1 MFCIWT
7 YFHILKTDTNI
18 IHIRWAKWFSNS
30 KLDIFFTYVL
40 YIICLILY
48 VLYIEI
54 WQSEKTRSKAL
65 AKKLAS
71 FSFIKIDTNI
81 QHFRWSKWFL
91 NSKLDIFLTHV
102 PYIYTCIILHVL
114 CIEIWQSKKTSSKAL
129 SKKLASFSL
138 YYTWTVF
145 LRFKDGVV

>member
-7 YFHILKTDTNI
+7 YFHILKTDTSI

-30 KLDIFFTYVL
+30 KLDIFFIYVL

-81 QHFRWSKWFL
+81 QHFQWSKWFL
-91 NSKLDIFLTHV
+91 NSKLDIFLTYV
-102 PYIYTCIILHVL
+102 PYIYIHVL
-114 CIEIWQSKKTSSKAL
+114 YYMYYVLRYGNRKRQIR
-129 SKKLASFSL
+129 KLYPKS
-138 YYTWTVF
+138 
-145 LRFKDGVV
+145 

>member
-7 YFHILKTDTNI
+7 YFYILKTDTSI

-102 PYIYTCIILHVL
+102 PYILYMYYITCIMYWDMA
-114 CIEIWQSKKTSSKAL
+114 IEKDKFESSIQKV
-129 SKKLASFSL
+129 S
-138 YYTWTVF
+138 
-145 LRFKDGVV
+145 

>member
-7 YFHILKTDTNI
+7 YFHILKTDTN

-40 YIICLILY
+40 YIMCLTFY
-48 VLYIEI
+48 VLYVEI

-71 FSFIKIDTNI
+71 FSFIRIDANI
-81 QHFRWSKWFL
+81 QHFWWSKWFL
-91 NSKLDIFLTHV
+91 NSKLDIFLTDV
-102 PYIYTCIILHVL
+102 PYILHMYYITCLMYWDMA
-114 CIEIWQSKKTSSKAL
+114 IEKDKFESSIQNV
-129 SKKLASFSL
+129 S
-138 YYTWTVF
+138 
-145 LRFKDGVV
+145 